1 MKVQALNIQVGEHI
15 VAYCDQKMQ
24 TCTVRQILELGKDNI
39 TLLVFKTGYH
49 RRSASHVVRFRCDT
63 LIEMAC

>member
-1 MKVQALNIQVGEHI
+1 MKIQALNIQVGEHI

-39 TLLVFKTGYH
+39 TLLVFKTGYN
-49 RRSASHVVRFRCDT
+49 RRSASHVIRFRCDT

>member
-1 MKVQALNIQVGEHI
+1 MKIQALNIQIGEHI

-24 TCTVRQILELGKDNI
+24 SCTVRQILELGQDNI
-39 TLLVFKTGYH
+39 TLLVSKTGY
-49 RRSASHVVRFRCDT
+49 RRSSASHVVRFRLDT